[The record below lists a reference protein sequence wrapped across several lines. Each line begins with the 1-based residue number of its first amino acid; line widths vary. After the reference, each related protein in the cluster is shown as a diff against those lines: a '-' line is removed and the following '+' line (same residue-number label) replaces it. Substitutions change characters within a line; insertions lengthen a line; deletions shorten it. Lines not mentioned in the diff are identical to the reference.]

1 MEDIMTIS
9 RRIKLSNIL
18 MALLPI
24 AAALGIVA
32 TSLYTPLGSFWY
44 TWESMY
50 RDENG
55 IQSAQSLIYTY
66 QQELW
71 EYNWSQPVCSVP
83 DKGLKTSEK
92 MYHLENKLSG
102 MGYHFQI
109 MKNGN
114 EIYSNMEPED
124 TQAVDTVAG
133 EAILTAKTLTAS
145 KHDVSV
151 IKNTFYHGTK
161 VFSIIAVHRG
171 GGSQQ
176 AGSYLQS
183 YLLKFVVGFILIF
196 LLFTVCVNWALSC
209 WISRSVLVPLEKLE
223 RGTKEIREGNL
234 DTEIDYRK
242 QDEFGQ
248 VCQNF
253 DEMRIH
259 LKESVEQKLKDEK
272 RKQELIAGIS
282 HDLRTPL
289 TSIMGYVGGL
299 LDGIADT
306 PEKQTR
312 YLKAIRKRAGDLC
325 GLVENLSEYNKLE
338 NGSFHYQ
345 MEPVDLKTFIR
356 KYLSSYEEEAR
367 RSQVAVYV
375 QYPERECPVMI
386 DQNEWKRVLDNLF
399 TNTIRYRKKESS
411 LVEITISLT
420 GEKVGLIFA
429 DDGPGVPEDSLEAIF
444 ESFYRVDEARSHSE
458 EGSGIGLAVVKE
470 IVSGHGG
477 TVRAENRNGLAMVI
491 ELPKAKESGT

>member
-1 MEDIMTIS
+1 MTIS
-9 RRIKLSNIL
+9 RRIKVSNIL

-24 AAALGIVA
+24 AAAVIIVA
-32 TSLYTPLGSFWY
+32 ISLCSPLGSFWY

-71 EYNWSQPVCSVP
+71 EYNWSQPVCDASG
-83 DKGLKTSEK
+83 KELKTSEE
-92 MYHLENKLSG
+92 MYHLENKLSE

-114 EIYSNMEPED
+114 EIYSNLVPED
-124 TQAVDTVAG
+124 TQAIEMVAG
-133 EAILTAKTLTAS
+133 EAIASAKTLTAS
-145 KHDVSV
+145 KHEVSV

-161 VFSIIAVHRG
+161 IFSIIAVHRG

-176 AGSYLQS
+176 TGSYLQS
-183 YLLKFVVGFILIF
+183 YMMKFVIGFILIF
-196 LLFTVCVNWALSC
+196 LLFTVCVNWILSC
-209 WISRSVLVPLEKLE
+209 WISRSVLIPLKKLE
-223 RGTKEIREGNL
+223 RGTKEIRDGNL

-253 DEMRIH
+253 DEMRVH
-259 LKESVEQKLKDEK
+259 LKDSVEQRLRDEK
-272 RKQELIAGIS
+272 RKKDLIAGIS

-289 TSIMGYVGGL
+289 TSIMGYVDGL
-299 LDGIADT
+299 LDGIANT

-312 YLKAIRKRAGDLC
+312 YLKAIQRRARELYR
-325 GLVENLSEYNKLE
+325 LVESLSEYNRLE

-345 MEPVDLKTFIR
+345 MEPVDLKDFIR

-367 RSQVAVYV
+367 RNQVMVSV
-375 QYPERECPVMI
+375 QYPEQACLVML

-399 TNTIRYRKKESS
+399 TNTTRYREKESS
-411 LVEITISLT
+411 LVEITISMTKEQVEL
-420 GEKVGLIFA
+420 VFA
-429 DDGPGVPEDSLEAIF
+429 DDGPGVPEDSLDIIF

-491 ELPKAKESGT
+491 ELPKAKENGK

>member
-1 MEDIMTIS
+1 MTIS

-24 AAALGIVA
+24 AAAVIIVA
-32 TSLYTPLGSFWY
+32 ISLCTPLGSFWY

-71 EYNWSQPVCSVP
+71 EYNWSQPVCSAS
-83 DKGLKTSEK
+83 DRGLKTSEK
-92 MYHLENKLSG
+92 MYHLENKLSA

-124 TQAVDTVAG
+124 TREVETVAG
-133 EAILTAKTLTAS
+133 EAIASAKTLTAS
-145 KHDVSV
+145 KLDISV

-161 VFSIIAVHRG
+161 TFSIIAVHRG
-171 GGSQQ
+171 GGGQQ

-183 YLLKFVVGFILIF
+183 YLLKFVIGFILIF
-196 LLFTVCVNWALSC
+196 LLFTVCVNGVLSC
-209 WISRSVLVPLEKLE
+209 WISKSVLIPLKKLE
-223 RGTKEIREGNL
+223 RGTKEIQEGNL
-234 DTEIDYRK
+234 DTEIDYGK
-242 QDEFGQ
+242 QDEFGR
-248 VCQNF
+248 VCRNF

-259 LKESVEQKLKDEK
+259 LKESVDQRLKDEK
-272 RKQELIAGIS
+272 RKKELIAGIS

-289 TSIMGYVGGL
+289 TSIMGYVDGL
-299 LDGIADT
+299 LDGIANT

-312 YLKAIRKRAGDLC
+312 YLKAIQKRTRDLYR
-325 GLVENLSEYNKLE
+325 LVENLSEYNRLE

-345 MEPVDLKTFIR
+345 MEPVDLKDFIR

-367 RSQVAVYV
+367 RNQVAVYV
-375 QYPERECPVMI
+375 QYPERECTVML

-399 TNTIRYRKKESS
+399 TNTTRYREKESS
-411 LVEITISLT
+411 LVEITIGATAETVEL
-420 GEKVGLIFA
+420 VFA
-429 DDGPGVPEDSLEAIF
+429 DDGPGVPEDSLESIF

-470 IVSGHGG
+470 IISGHGG
-477 TVRAENRNGLAMVI
+477 TVQAENRDGLALVI
-491 ELPKAKESGT
+491 ELPKAKENET